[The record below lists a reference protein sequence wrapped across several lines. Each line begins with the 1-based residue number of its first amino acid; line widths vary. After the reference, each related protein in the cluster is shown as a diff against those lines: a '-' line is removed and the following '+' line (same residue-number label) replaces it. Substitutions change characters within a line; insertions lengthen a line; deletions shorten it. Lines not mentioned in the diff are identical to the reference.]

1 MKWAALALV
10 VLLVGGGAASYAL
23 SRPDLT
29 CPGAVTAST
38 NDGVSTAATP
48 EDATGTLLDDA
59 DRVTRERDDAKGF
72 QTVTFR
78 GYDAQGELLSRVVV
92 EGNDRSWRTAR
103 VDTCG

>member
-10 VLLVGGGAASYAL
+10 VLLVGGVTASYAL

-29 CPGAVTAST
+29 CPGAVTTSM
-38 NDGVSTAATP
+38 NDGGSTAATP
-48 EDATGTLLDDA
+48 EDAIGTLLDDA
-59 DRVTRERDDAKGF
+59 DRVTQEPDDSKGF

-92 EGNDRSWRTAR
+92 EGGQPRWAVAR